1 MNNNSKTNI
10 YFSLNLRGYW
20 SSPVQY
26 GHVTMFMCITIQ
38 SHENSDC
45 YTDRAEPS
53 RNDLNSKMN
62 DSEV

>member
-26 GHVTMFMCITIQ
+26 GHVTMF
-38 SHENSDC
+38 
-45 YTDRAEPS
+45 RASQYSLMKTVIVILIE
-53 RNDLNSKMN
+53 LNQAGMI
-62 DSEV
+62 